1 MAKAKRKAKRRAAAT
16 GTTVTLETAEV
27 KELQRGMRKLMGLY
41 GTRKILIRKV
51 RRVDDAIRD
60 QRKYNAQI
68 LSAGANTPVDNLGE
82 LPVGK

>member
-41 GTRKILIRKV
+41 ARRKQIARTV
-51 RRVDDAIRD
+51 RRIDDQIRD

-68 LSAGANTPVDNLGE
+68 LSAGANTPADNIGA
-82 LPVGK
+82 LPEGS